1 MPISGPDW
9 VHKFPQ
15 SNSVD
20 DLAEPFRGNVNRFLS
35 ALSDAGATVSIAAT
49 LRPPERAYLMHFS
62 FLIARAGAD
71 PSTVPAMPGVDI
83 QWAHDGAQAAA
94 EAMVR
99 GYDIVFQPALASRH
113 TQGLA
118 IDMDITWQDD
128 LTMTD
133 ANGVATT
140 ISGLPRSGGN
150 SALQAVGNSY
160 GVKKLATDPPHWSSD
175 GH

>member
-9 VHKFPQ
+9 VSQFPQ
-15 SNSVD
+15 SRSVD
-20 DLAEPFRGNVNRFLS
+20 DLVEPFRDNVNRFLS

-49 LRPPERAYLMHFS
+49 FRPPERAYLMHYS
-62 FLIARAGAD
+62 FLIARGGAD
-71 PSTVPAMPGVDI
+71 PSAVPSLPGVDI
-83 QWAHDGAQAAA
+83 QWAHDDAKSAA

-118 IDMDITWQDD
+118 IDMDVAWQGN
-128 LTMTD
+128 LTIAD
-133 ANGVATT
+133 AHGVTTT
-140 ISGLPRSGGN
+140 IASLPRSGGN
-150 SALQAVGNSY
+150 SDLQAVGNSY

-175 GH
+175 GY

>member
-9 VHKFPQ
+9 VSQFPT

-20 DLAEPFRGNVNRFLS
+20 DLVEPFRDNVNRFLS

-49 LRPPERAYLMHFS
+49 LRPPQRAYLMHYS
-62 FLIARAGAD
+62 FLIARGGAD
-71 PSTVPAMPGVDI
+71 PGGVPAMDGVDI
-83 QWAHDGAQAAA
+83 QWAHDAAKPAA
-94 EAMVR
+94 EAMVE
-99 GYDIVFQPALASRH
+99 GYGIVFQPALASRH

-118 IDMDITWQDD
+118 IDMDIAWQGT
-128 LTMTD
+128 LTITD
-133 ANGVATT
+133 AQGADTT
-140 ISGLPRSGGN
+140 ISTLPRNGGN

>member
-9 VHKFPQ
+9 VHQFPP

-20 DLAEPFRGNVNRFLS
+20 DLAQPFRDNVNVFLS

-49 LRPPERAYLMHFS
+49 LRPPQRAYLMHYS
-62 FLIARAGAD
+62 FLIARGAVD
-71 PSTVPAMPGVDI
+71 PSAVPAMPGVDI
-83 QWAHDGAQAAA
+83 QWAHDAAKSAA

-118 IDMDITWQDD
+118 IDMDITWQGSLTIDD
-128 LTMTD
+128 
-133 ANGVATT
+133 AQGVTTT
-140 ISGLPRSGGN
+140 ITSLPRSGQN
-150 SALQAVGNSY
+150 SALQAIGNSY

>member
-9 VHKFPQ
+9 VHQFPQ
-15 SNSVD
+15 SESVD
-20 DLAEPFRGNVNRFLS
+20 NLVEPFRDNVNRFLA
-35 ALSDAGATVSIAAT
+35 ALSDAGASVSVAAT
-49 LRPPERAYLMHFS
+49 FRPPERAYLMHYS
-62 FLIARAGAD
+62 FLIAREGAD
-71 PSTVPAMPGVDI
+71 PSAVPAMAGVDI
-83 QWAHDGAQAAA
+83 QWAHDAAQSAA

-99 GYDIVFQPALASRH
+99 GYDIVFPPVLASRH

-118 IDMDITWQDD
+118 IDMDITWQGD
-128 LTMTD
+128 LTIAD
-133 ANGVATT
+133 ANGDATT
-140 ISGLPRSGGN
+140 IASLPRSGGN

>member
-9 VHKFPQ
+9 VRQFPQ

-20 DLAEPFRGNVNRFLS
+20 DLADSFRDNVNRFLS

-49 LRPPERAYLMHFS
+49 LRPPERAYLMHYS
-62 FLIARAGAD
+62 FLIARGGAD
-71 PSTVPAMPGVDI
+71 PSAVPAMPGVDI
-83 QWAHDGAQAAA
+83 QWNHDEAKAAA
-94 EAMVR
+94 EAMVQA
-99 GYDIVFQPALASRH
+99 YDIVFRPALASRH

-118 IDMDITWQDD
+118 IDMDIAWQGA
-128 LTMTD
+128 LTIEYLH
-133 ANGVATT
+133 GATAT
-140 ISGLPRSGGN
+140 IASLPRNGGN